1 MEDRLVKHVSLKT
14 AKAKLMRKRIAD
26 SPSKLYTC
34 TVNDGVL
41 TARWNKLGPAG
52 QACASAQCDA
62 YGCEETE
69 RQAERLYVLKKAD
82 LTFTPPGQEIMS
94 RRRNKQGE
102 FASLKQD
109 QWKTALKREGDL

>member
-1 MEDRLVKHVSLKT
+1 MEVEMEDRLVKHVSLKT

-69 RQAERLYVLKKAD
+69 RQAERKDNRSIRGEEAGCSSD
-82 LTFTPPGQEIMS
+82 LQTFE
-94 RRRNKQGE
+94 
-102 FASLKQD
+102 
-109 QWKTALKREGDL
+109 KR